1 MRAKELLNERL
12 SSIVYHYTSLLPAR
26 DILSTRKFKLTSAMG
41 SHEQKYAPIGY
52 PYFLSTTR
60 TRRGGYHTN
69 SLGRYGVLFVLDG
82 DWYNRYYY
90 YNKAYPVDYYQDRN
104 PMSTAASGRSSEAED
119 RIFSKESTMSIGGVK
134 EIHVLVGQG
143 TTPVTDSVKARAR
156 QILILSKKQN
166 IPAYFYTDA
175 TAWLNFDKRN
185 LGDISLLTGKE
196 DISKV
201 NLANKSTYKGYLYP
215 WIEVMSAKN
224 KNQLGTKARE
234 IWYDLTFTSAYRL
247 DDTTRGLANSMSNAR
262 KPDSGID
269 RDHVVKLNDF
279 MNKNK
284 LTNVSQLVQ
293 FLAKKW
299 QGIYN
304 TEQEAKKNN
313 SYTDF

>member
-1 MRAKELLNERL
+1 VRAKELINERA
-12 SSIVYHYTSLLPAR
+12 SSVVYHYTSFIPAR
-26 DILSTRKFKLTSAMG
+26 NILSTGKFELTSAMG
-41 SHEQKYAPIGY
+41 SLEQQYAPKGY

-60 TRRGGYHTN
+60 TRHGGYHTN
-69 SLGRYGVLFVLDG
+69 SLGRHGVLFVLNG
-82 DWYNRYYY
+82 DWYNRHY
-90 YNKAYPVDYYQDRN
+90 KASSVDYYQDRN

-119 RIFSKESTMSIGGVK
+119 RIFSKEPTMSIGGVK
-134 EIHVLVGQG
+134 EIHVLVGEG
-143 TTPVTDSVKARAR
+143 TTSASDSVKARAR
-156 QILILSKKQN
+156 QILILAKKQN
-166 IPAYFYTDA
+166 IPAYFYTDV

-215 WIEVMSAKN
+215 WIEVMSAN
-224 KNQLGTKARE
+224 KVDQLGTKARE
-234 IWYDLTFTSAYRL
+234 IWYSLVFTDINRL
-247 DDTTRGLANSMSNAR
+247 DDSSKGLANSMSNAR

-269 RDHVVKLNDF
+269 RDHVVKLIDF

-284 LTNVSQLVQ
+284 LTTVSQLVQ

-304 TEQEAKKNN
+304 TEREAKKNN

>member
-1 MRAKELLNERL
+1 VRAKELINERA
-12 SSIVYHYTSLLPAR
+12 SSVVYHYTSFIPAR
-26 DILSTRKFKLTSAMG
+26 NILSTGNFELTSAMG
-41 SHEQKYAPIGY
+41 SLEQQYAPKGY

-69 SLGRYGVLFVLDG
+69 SLGRHGVLFVLNG
-82 DWYNRYYY
+82 DWYNRHY
-90 YNKAYPVDYYQDRN
+90 KASSVDYYQDRN

-119 RIFSKESTMSIGGVK
+119 RIFSKEPTMSIGGVK
-134 EIHVLVGQG
+134 EIHVLVGEG
-143 TTPVTDSVKARAR
+143 TTSASDSVKARAR
-156 QILILSKKQN
+156 QILILAKKQN
-166 IPAYFYTDA
+166 IPAYFYTDV

-234 IWYDLTFTSAYRL
+234 IWYNLTFTNAYGL
-247 DDTTRGLANSMSNAR
+247 DDAIRGLANSMSNAR
-262 KPDSGID
+262 KPNSGID
-269 RDHVVKLNDF
+269 RDHVVKLIDF

-284 LTNVSQLVQ
+284 LTTVSQLVQ

-304 TEQEAKKNN
+304 TEQDAKKNN